1 MKAEIVTYTG
11 KLFDVLNPKPE
22 LVCIKDIAHSLANQ
36 CRYAGHTE
44 EFYSVA
50 QHSVLMA
57 VATELPGDP
66 MQKLLHDSAE
76 AYFGDIASPLKRRIM
91 VELNTNCLYPISDIE
106 WNLLRTIQEALG
118 INLDLGP
125 DIKEADMWMLATE
138 VRDLMPPHPVWDK
151 YIEGY
156 EPLKHIIPW
165 TPTFAESQFLHTYHE
180 ILELEASG

>member
-11 KLFDVLNPKPE
+11 KLFDILNPKPE
-22 LVCIKDIAHSLANQ
+22 LVCIEDIAHSLANQ
-36 CRYAGHTE
+36 CRYTGHTK

-76 AYFGDIASPLKRRIM
+76 AYFGDIVSPLKRKIYVCEQGYSRRIGE
-91 VELNTNCLYPISDIE
+91 VEV
-106 WNLLRTIQEALG
+106 NLLRVIQEALG
-118 INLDLGP
+118 VNLDLGP
-125 DIKEADMWMLATE
+125 DIKEADRRMLVTE
-138 VRDLMPPHPVWDK
+138 VRDLMSAHPVWDK

-156 EPLKHIIPW
+156 KPLKHIIPW
-165 TPTFAESQFLHTYHE
+165 TPTFAERQFLHTYHE
-180 ILELEASG
+180 ILELGVSG